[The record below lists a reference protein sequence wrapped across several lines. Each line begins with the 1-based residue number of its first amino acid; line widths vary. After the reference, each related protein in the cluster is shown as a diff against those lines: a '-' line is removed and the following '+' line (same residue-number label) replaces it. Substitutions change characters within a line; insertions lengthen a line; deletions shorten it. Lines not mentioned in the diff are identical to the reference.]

1 MKEPEEVKPRRW
13 LPTVRRRGIDG
24 FNPSVP
30 STTQRIS
37 QGVIRPVVF
46 IAHVDLRIDENFG
59 ELCSAYLDGLRVRW
73 PLGWELRRAQ
83 KHPLRGMLSLEEI
96 RNWGD
101 SVAAESTFKL
111 IEFCHKPAK
120 PAGRAVTRIVFGDG
134 GNEYRV
140 WIFRNTSFTLLAF
153 TKVYRP
159 IFSEDVTRR
168 SLECI
173 SRILRRSL
181 A

>member
-1 MKEPEEVKPRRW
+1 LKHSQDPSLPNVATMTTVAEESVRGLMR
-13 LPTVRRRGIDG
+13 LTTVPNKLIQGTDG
-24 FNPSVP
+24 
-30 STTQRIS
+30 
-37 QGVIRPVVF
+37 
-46 IAHVDLRIDENFG
+46 
-59 ELCSAYLDGLRVRW
+59 
-73 PLGWELRRAQ
+73 PLSWELRRAQ

-120 PAGRAVTRIVFGDG
+120 PAGRAVTQIVFEDG

>member
-1 MKEPEEVKPRRW
+1 MTTVAEESVRGLMR
-13 LPTVRRRGIDG
+13 LTTVPDKLIQGTDG
-24 FNPSVP
+24 
-30 STTQRIS
+30 
-37 QGVIRPVVF
+37 
-46 IAHVDLRIDENFG
+46 
-59 ELCSAYLDGLRVRW
+59 
-73 PLGWELRRAQ
+73 PLSWELRRAQ

-120 PAGRAVTRIVFGDG
+120 PAGRAVTQIVFEDG

>member
-1 MKEPEEVKPRRW
+1 MTTVAEESVRGLMR
-13 LPTVRRRGIDG
+13 LTTVPDKLIQGTDG
-24 FNPSVP
+24 
-30 STTQRIS
+30 
-37 QGVIRPVVF
+37 
-46 IAHVDLRIDENFG
+46 
-59 ELCSAYLDGLRVRW
+59 
-73 PLGWELRRAQ
+73 PLSWELRRAQ

-120 PAGRAVTRIVFGDG
+120 PAGRAVTQIVFGDG

-140 WIFRNTSFTLLAF
+140 WIFREYIIYVAGFHKGVQAD
-153 TKVYRP
+153 
-159 IFSEDVTRR
+159 IFRGPVTRR

>member
-1 MKEPEEVKPRRW
+1 LPNVATMTTVAEESVRGLMR
-13 LPTVRRRGIDG
+13 LTTVPNKLIQGTDG
-24 FNPSVP
+24 
-30 STTQRIS
+30 
-37 QGVIRPVVF
+37 
-46 IAHVDLRIDENFG
+46 
-59 ELCSAYLDGLRVRW
+59 
-73 PLGWELRRAQ
+73 PLSWELRRAQ

-120 PAGRAVTRIVFGDG
+120 PAGRAVTQIVFEDG

>member
-1 MKEPEEVKPRRW
+1 MKHSQDPSLPNVATMTTVAEESVRGLMR
-13 LPTVRRRGIDG
+13 LTTVPNKLIQGTDG
-24 FNPSVP
+24 
-30 STTQRIS
+30 
-37 QGVIRPVVF
+37 
-46 IAHVDLRIDENFG
+46 
-59 ELCSAYLDGLRVRW
+59 
-73 PLGWELRRAQ
+73 PLSWELRRAQ

-120 PAGRAVTRIVFGDG
+120 PAGRAVTQIVFEDG

>member
-1 MKEPEEVKPRRW
+1 LKHSQDPSLPNVATMTTVAEESVRGLMR
-13 LPTVRRRGIDG
+13 LTTVPDKLIQGTDG
-24 FNPSVP
+24 
-30 STTQRIS
+30 
-37 QGVIRPVVF
+37 
-46 IAHVDLRIDENFG
+46 
-59 ELCSAYLDGLRVRW
+59 
-73 PLGWELRRAQ
+73 PLSWELRRAQ

-120 PAGRAVTRIVFGDG
+120 PAGRAVTQIVFEDG

>member
-1 MKEPEEVKPRRW
+1 MTTVAEESVRGLMR
-13 LPTVRRRGIDG
+13 LTTVPNKLIQGTDG
-24 FNPSVP
+24 
-30 STTQRIS
+30 
-37 QGVIRPVVF
+37 
-46 IAHVDLRIDENFG
+46 
-59 ELCSAYLDGLRVRW
+59 
-73 PLGWELRRAQ
+73 PLSWELRRAQ
-83 KHPLRGMLSLEEI
+83 KHPLRGMLSLEES

-120 PAGRAVTRIVFGDG
+120 PAGRAVTQIVFEDG

>member
-1 MKEPEEVKPRRW
+1 M
-13 LPTVRRRGIDG
+13 DFG
-24 FNPSVP
+24 FGG
-30 STTQRIS
+30 R
-37 QGVIRPVVF
+37 
-46 IAHVDLRIDENFG
+46 
-59 ELCSAYLDGLRVRW
+59 C
-73 PLGWELRRAQ
+73 WEMRRAQ

-111 IEFCHKPAK
+111 IEFCHKLAK
-120 PAGRAVTRIVFGDG
+120 PAGRAVTQIVFEDG

-159 IFSEDVTRR
+159 IFSEDP
-168 SLECI
+168 
-173 SRILRRSL
+173 SRDVHSN
-181 A
+181 AFPEF

>member
-1 MKEPEEVKPRRW
+1 M
-13 LPTVRRRGIDG
+13 
-24 FNPSVP
+24 
-30 STTQRIS
+30 
-37 QGVIRPVVF
+37 IRPVVF

-120 PAGRAVTRIVFGDG
+120 PAGRAVTQIVFGDG

-140 WIFRNTSFTLLAF
+140 WIFREFNIIYVDALHKGVQADSKLF
-153 TKVYRP
+153 RGP
-159 IFSEDVTRR
+159 ITRC

-181 A
+181 P

>member
-1 MKEPEEVKPRRW
+1 MRGLMR
-13 LPTVRRRGIDG
+13 LTTVPNKLIQGTDG
-24 FNPSVP
+24 
-30 STTQRIS
+30 
-37 QGVIRPVVF
+37 
-46 IAHVDLRIDENFG
+46 
-59 ELCSAYLDGLRVRW
+59 
-73 PLGWELRRAQ
+73 PLSWELRRAQ

-120 PAGRAVTRIVFGDG
+120 PAGRAVTQIVFEDG

-159 IFSEDVTRR
+159 IFSEDP
-168 SLECI
+168 
-173 SRILRRSL
+173 SRDVHSN
-181 A
+181 AFPGF

>member
-1 MKEPEEVKPRRW
+1 
-13 LPTVRRRGIDG
+13 
-24 FNPSVP
+24 
-30 STTQRIS
+30 
-37 QGVIRPVVF
+37 
-46 IAHVDLRIDENFG
+46 
-59 ELCSAYLDGLRVRW
+59 
-73 PLGWELRRAQ
+73 
-83 KHPLRGMLSLEEI
+83 MLSLEEI

-120 PAGRAVTRIVFGDG
+120 PAGRAVTQIVFEDG

-159 IFSEDVTRR
+159 IFSEDP
-168 SLECI
+168 
-173 SRILRRSL
+173 SRDVHSN
-181 A
+181 AFPGF

>member
-1 MKEPEEVKPRRW
+1 MTTVAEESVRGLMR
-13 LPTVRRRGIDG
+13 LTTVPNKLIQGTDG
-24 FNPSVP
+24 
-30 STTQRIS
+30 
-37 QGVIRPVVF
+37 
-46 IAHVDLRIDENFG
+46 
-59 ELCSAYLDGLRVRW
+59 
-73 PLGWELRRAQ
+73 PLSWELRRAQ

-120 PAGRAVTRIVFGDG
+120 PAGRAVTQIVFEDG